1 MDLTE
6 DDVLEIMKLFERSK
20 FDYLQLE
27 HGGRK
32 ITLSKGGYVPAAAPV
47 VIAAPAAMS
56 APAVERAPADAPAA
70 AVRPAPSHA
79 EPVRAV
85 TADATID
92 AGLTPVPAPM
102 VGKFY
107 AAPSPTS
114 PPFVKVGQQV
124 APDTTI
130 GLIEVMKVFGSVTA
144 GFAGVVERILVSNGQ
159 SVEAG
164 QPLFLIRKQS

>member
-32 ITLSKGGYVPAAAPV
+32 ITLSKGGYAPIAALAAAPV
-47 VIAAPAAMS
+47 PLVERPAAEM
-56 APAVERAPADAPAA
+56 PAA
-70 AVRPAPSHA
+70 AAIARPSPSRAEPAPAIS
-79 EPVRAV
+79 
-85 TADATID
+85 ID
-92 AGLTPVPAPM
+92 AAAAEGLTPVPAPM

-164 QPLFLIRKQS
+164 QPLFLIRKQA

>member
-6 DDVLEIMKLFERSK
+6 ADVLEIMKLFEHSK

-32 ITLSKGGYVPAAAPV
+32 ITLSKGGYVPAAA
-47 VIAAPAAMS
+47 IAAPAWVPAAS
-56 APAVERAPADAPAA
+56 AERAPSDASAPAA
-70 AVRPAPSHA
+70 ARLSPPIA
-79 EPVRAV
+79 EPARAPAAEAV
-85 TADATID
+85 LDP
-92 AGLTPVPAPM
+92 GLTAVPAPM

-130 GLIEVMKVFGSVTA
+130 GLIEVMKVFSSVTA
-144 GFAGVVERILVSNGQ
+144 GLAGVVERVLVNNGQ